1 MVIDQKLKQLAL
13 HINFLSSFC
22 CSNDR
27 CTELSKELAN
37 QKEEF
42 CQQATRVREELESKG
57 GALQRRLGE
66 LERERDGK
74 RMLHYFNLSREKYM
88 LSHCFCVSALLQLV
102 SEKDKRIDES
112 FRQSETLRQGL
123 IIEFSIISLHPV
135 QA

>member
-13 HINFLSSFC
+13 HINSSSSFC
-22 CSNDR
+22 CSSDR

-66 LERERDGK
+66 VERERDGK
-74 RMLHYFNLSREKYM
+74 GMLHYFNSREKYM
-88 LSHCFCVSALLQLV
+88 LSHCVSVCVSAVAAGVRKGQT
-102 SEKDKRIDES
+102 DR
-112 FRQSETLRQGL
+112 
-123 IIEFSIISLHPV
+123 
-135 QA
+135 